1 MKVICS
7 GCHETMDPV
16 EFNDH
21 ALKCTIPVREGESF
35 EDYKKRSNQAKK
47 RKGKGKLM
55 PKMSERDFHHV
66 SDLFRFLRT
75 RGWSHQS
82 ILKVLTISQKWFLD
96 RCVVFDEEDK
106 PKVYIPAEAVETPV
120 TLKDYISQRF
130 GPPGADPLV
139 CHLCYDPTGTCDC
152 SSKKGKV

>member
-66 SDLFRFLRT
+66 SDSLCCCGSPHFKASNIYE
-75 RGWSHQS
+75 SH
-82 ILKVLTISQKWFLD
+82 F
-96 RCVVFDEEDK
+96 
-106 PKVYIPAEAVETPV
+106 A
-120 TLKDYISQRF
+120 
-130 GPPGADPLV
+130 
-139 CHLCYDPTGTCDC
+139 
-152 SSKKGKV
+152 